1 MNKYWKRSV
10 LILSILF
17 LNNYCYSYF
26 EIKDR
31 PIIEKVNA
39 LSSSKKVIALVGF
52 NDYEYM

>member
-26 EIKDR
+26 EIKNR